1 VETVSADGTTE
12 RIAADQVLLLTGYR
26 PDMRLVRDAGVP
38 IDPETGVPAHDEA
51 TMATPVPGLYIA
63 GVLAGGNDDN
73 RLFIENTRH
82 HGELIV
88 QDVLARREALTPR

>member
-1 VETVSADGTTE
+1 
-12 RIAADQVLLLTGYR
+12 
-26 PDMRLVRDAGVP
+26 
-38 IDPETGVPAHDEA
+38 
-51 TMATPVPGLYIA
+51 MATPVPGLYIA